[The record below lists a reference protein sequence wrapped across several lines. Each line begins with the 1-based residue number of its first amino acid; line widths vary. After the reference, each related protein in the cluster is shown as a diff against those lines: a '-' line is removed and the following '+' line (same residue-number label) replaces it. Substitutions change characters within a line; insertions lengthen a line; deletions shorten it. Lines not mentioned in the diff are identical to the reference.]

1 MKLNKE
7 ELYIKQGRS
16 LQKLLRKTN
25 IHGGHKEKIADIERK
40 IQKARQLSS

>member
-1 MKLNKE
+1 MKLSRE
-7 ELYIKQGRS
+7 ELYIKQGRA

-40 IQKARQLSS
+40 IQQARQLPS